1 MPCSTRKRLG
11 RWAAFDV
18 ECRPPSEGP
27 ERLLGVVSVC
37 SSSALAERVWERT
50 SMRERVPGR
59 HAHGHPLRYGV
70 RPPEAPWP
78 VAGSLESRGKSEFW
92 DSRNGKEVSKRETP
106 VQVVGPC
113 YCRGSKNPRWVAGG
127 AGWLGGVTERRL
139 R

>member
-50 SMRERVPGR
+50 SMRERGTRAPCAR
-59 HAHGHPLRYGV
+59 APSPLRS
-70 RPPEAPWP
+70 PPP
-78 VAGSLESRGKSEFW
+78 
-92 DSRNGKEVSKRETP
+92 
-106 VQVVGPC
+106 
-113 YCRGSKNPRWVAGG
+113 
-127 AGWLGGVTERRL
+127 
-139 R
+139 